1 MSVWFTVPS
10 IRAKHEA
17 EDCFRRWKDL
27 GYKIAILREGEPV
40 PSHLVDLQMQ
50 AFTYHGWPKSTNI
63 LCKSVLADDPMMQWC
78 VGGGDDYWPD
88 PNHSAA
94 IIEEQCSVHFSQP
107 YTTGDGMFTTIQ
119 GSYGVMQPTG
129 DRWGDNESSRA
140 AFGQDRGAI
149 IDRVAGSPWMGREWI
164 ERAYQG
170 NVPMFDG
177 YHHLYADEELQCVA
191 EKLGVFWQRRD
202 LNQYHNH
209 PARTDPKGYG
219 VYNEGHLKPLYSP
232 EAYAKEKALFDSR
245 KAAGFPGSEPLCR

>member
-1 MSVWFTVPS
+1 MSVWLTLPS
-10 IRAKHEA
+10 CRRKHEA
-17 EDCFRRWKDL
+17 EDCFRRWKNL
-27 GYKIAILREGEPV
+27 GYKIAILRQGEPID
-40 PSHLVDLQMQ
+40 SDLVDVQVPTEHYL
-50 AFTYHGWPKSTNI
+50 GWPKSTNI
-63 LCKSVLADDPMMQWC
+63 LCKSVLAEDSTMLWC

-88 PNHSAA
+88 PTSPQSEIAHEC
-94 IIEEQCSVHFSQP
+94 IRHFESVHSP
-107 YTTGDGMFTTIQ
+107 LGGPTLSI
-119 GSYGVMQPTG
+119 MQPTA

-140 AFGQDRGAI
+140 TFGQDRGAI

-170 NVPMFDG
+170 NGPMFDG
-177 YHHLYADEELQCVA
+177 YHHLYADEELQAVA

-219 VYNEGHLKPLYSP
+219 VYQEGHLKPLYNP

-245 KAAGFPGSEPLCR
+245 KAAGFPGSEPLNAK

>member
-27 GYKIAILREGEPV
+27 GYKIAILRQGEPIA
-40 PSHLVDLQMQ
+40 SRLVDLQIP
-50 AFTYHGWPKSTNI
+50 TEHYLGWPTSTNL
-63 LCKSVLADDPMMQWC
+63 LCREVCFADRHAYWFI
-78 VGGGDDYWPD
+78 GGGDDYWPAPHTLASIIAEECTQHFND
-88 PNHSAA
+88 NPNPVVIPRAW
-94 IIEEQCSVHFSQP
+94 F
-107 YTTGDGMFTTIQ
+107 
-119 GSYGVMQPTG
+119 GVMQPCG
-129 DRWGDNESSRA
+129 DRWGDSASSRA
-140 AFGQDRGAI
+140 TFGQDRGAI
-149 IDRVAGSPWMGREWI
+149 LDRVAGSPWMGRGWVEHS
-164 ERAYQG
+164 YMG
-170 NVPMFDG
+170 NGPMFDG

-219 VYNEGHLKPLYSP
+219 VYQEGHLKPLYNP

-245 KAAGFPGSEPLCR
+245 KAAGFPGSEPLCP